1 MESGNDSLK
10 VLVVDD
16 DSTCLAIVAAL
27 LVKMEFQGMV
37 SWLFSI
43 LSGPFK
49 FRAWSVY
56 LPCFSGHFLRFDFG
70 NSGRVP
76 CTCRAIRGS
85 IPQSAANLFSSTIF
99 SPISVILVVALK
111 NGNDAIEA
119 LRSQGGF
126 DVVISDVHMPGM
138 NGFELQQLIFKQ
150 FRIPVVLMSGD
161 CEEGIVRQAMQNGA
175 ISFIRKPVS
184 PNDLRGIWQYIIAQK
199 RSKVTTEQVNTGDQ
213 DNVDIGGSSS
223 GTGAHLY
230 SGYDTTSK
238 KKMVWTDK
246 FHFIFLDAISSLG
259 PENATPKNILKAMN
273 VPGLTRENVGSHLQK
288 YRQFLRRNIQDIENR
303 NNGGGGNQPRFG
315 SRKFRR
321 LAKLE
326 EMFAQGGLGAA
337 LSSAALGGSSAGGDA
352 RTRGGRGG
360 SSERGQQGVLLS
372 EDDESMFYR
381 GLRRGPMITSPNESS
396 PASHEVNPGGS
407 QESSPYPTLTTL
419 MQNRLDQYLDSSSND
434 NVNVSGF
441 GNVNVVSGNEDVQ
454 VPGEGNFDIYD
465 AILNFIGETED
476 GGDEN
481 ISMYGNITTGQHN
494 SGYNQIGNLS
504 NDFLNQVNIN
514 QTYTPNQGDGD
525 DDDDAFVNSLYGPN
539 PYGGAAGNGEGM

>member
-1 MESGNDSLK
+1 MESLK

-27 LVKMEFQGMV
+27 LVKMEFQ
-37 SWLFSI
+37 
-43 LSGPFK
+43 
-49 FRAWSVY
+49 
-56 LPCFSGHFLRFDFG
+56 
-70 NSGRVP
+70 
-76 CTCRAIRGS
+76 
-85 IPQSAANLFSSTIF
+85 
-99 SPISVILVVALK
+99 VVALK

-119 LRSQGGF
+119 LRTQGGF

-184 PNDLRGIWQYIIAQK
+184 PNDLRGIWQYVIAQK
-199 RSKVTTEQVNTGDQ
+199 RSKTTIEQVNTDDQ
-213 DNVDIGGSSS
+213 DNIDLGTSSS
-223 GTGAHLY
+223 GIRSY

-238 KKMVWTDK
+238 KKMVWTDQA
-246 FHFIFLDAISSLG
+246 HFIFLDAISSLG

-337 LSSAALGGSSAGGDA
+337 LSSPTSSAALGRSSAGGDA

-419 MQNRLDQYLDSSSND
+419 MQNR
-434 NVNVSGF
+434 
-441 GNVNVVSGNEDVQ
+441 NEDVQ

>member
-1 MESGNDSLK
+1 MESLK

-27 LVKMEFQGMV
+27 LVKMEFQ
-37 SWLFSI
+37 
-43 LSGPFK
+43 
-49 FRAWSVY
+49 
-56 LPCFSGHFLRFDFG
+56 
-70 NSGRVP
+70 
-76 CTCRAIRGS
+76 
-85 IPQSAANLFSSTIF
+85 
-99 SPISVILVVALK
+99 VVALK

-119 LRSQGGF
+119 LRTQGGF

-213 DNVDIGGSSS
+213 DNVDIGTSSS
-223 GTGAHLY
+223 GTRSY

-238 KKMVWTDK
+238 KKMVWTDQI
-246 FHFIFLDAISSLG
+246 HFIFLDAISSLG

-326 EMFAQGGLGAA
+326 EMFAQSGLGAA
-337 LSSAALGGSSAGGDA
+337 LSSPTSSAALGRSSAGGDA

-407 QESSPYPTLTTL
+407 QESGPYPTLTAL
-419 MQNRLDQYLDSSSND
+419 MQNRLDSSSND
-434 NVNVSGF
+434 DNANVSGF

-454 VPGEGNFDIYD
+454 IPGKGNFDIYD

-481 ISMYGNITTGQHN
+481 ISMYGNITAGQDN

>member
-1 MESGNDSLK
+1 MASLK

-27 LVKMEFQGMV
+27 LVKLEFQ
-37 SWLFSI
+37 
-43 LSGPFK
+43 
-49 FRAWSVY
+49 
-56 LPCFSGHFLRFDFG
+56 
-70 NSGRVP
+70 
-76 CTCRAIRGS
+76 
-85 IPQSAANLFSSTIF
+85 
-99 SPISVILVVALK
+99 VVALK
-111 NGNDAIEA
+111 NSNDAIET
-119 LRSQGGF
+119 LRTQGGF

-138 NGFELQQLIFKQ
+138 NGFQLQEQIFQQ

-199 RSKVTTEQVNTGDQ
+199 RSKVTMEQVNTGDQ
-213 DNVDIGGSSS
+213 DNVDIGTSSS
-223 GTGAHLY
+223 GTHSY

-238 KKMVWTDK
+238 KKMVWTDQI
-246 FHFIFLDAISSLG
+246 HFIFLDAVSSLG

-441 GNVNVVSGNEDVQ
+441 GNVNVVSGKEDVQ

-465 AILNFIGETED
+465 AILNFIGENED

-494 SGYNQIGNLS
+494 SGYNQIENLS